1 MPRLNLSYFRS
12 IIIRESTVTYH
23 RRFTRRDRRIPDS
36 RARVCRLSRDALFG
50 TARGARYYEILRTI
64 RHPPGMNTA
73 PYAANAF
80 SSAPWECFWPYVSAL
95 TPAATPLRSTLVC
108 TRCQTFWIRE
118 FRRDSCVSQIH
129 HGNSCDPDD
138 LSGKF
143 LPSPFMQ
150 RGQWPRSAAAALAAL
165 QDRGLRHH
173 SSKIK
178 PYQADPRFSNLPT
191 CLTDV
196 ALPRF
201 TSAAARMSAY
211 KSRDLYVKRR
221 AESAAG
227 SV

>member
-1 MPRLNLSYFRS
+1 
-12 IIIRESTVTYH
+12 
-23 RRFTRRDRRIPDS
+23 
-36 RARVCRLSRDALFG
+36 
-50 TARGARYYEILRTI
+50 
-64 RHPPGMNTA
+64 MNTA

-150 RGQWPRSAAAALAAL
+150 RGQWPRAAAAALAAL

-191 CLTDV
+191 CLADV

-201 TSAAARMSAY
+201 TSDVRIQIAGFVRQTSRRIRGGLRLINFMEGLPPENARA
-211 KSRDLYVKRR
+211 
-221 AESAAG
+221 
-227 SV
+227 